1 MGDFGSLVG
10 IRIIF
15 NEIEMNQ
22 MEKIYSKLTEELD
35 ELYWYNTIYQLDT
48 MWVVYYYGENIERIK
63 QIVEEWQDSS
73 HISVSDM
80 PTVLL
85 EE

>member
-1 MGDFGSLVG
+1 
-10 IRIIF
+10 
-15 NEIEMNQ
+15 
-22 MEKIYSKLTEELD
+22 
-35 ELYWYNTIYQLDT
+35 

-63 QIVEEWQDSS
+63 QIVGKWQDSS